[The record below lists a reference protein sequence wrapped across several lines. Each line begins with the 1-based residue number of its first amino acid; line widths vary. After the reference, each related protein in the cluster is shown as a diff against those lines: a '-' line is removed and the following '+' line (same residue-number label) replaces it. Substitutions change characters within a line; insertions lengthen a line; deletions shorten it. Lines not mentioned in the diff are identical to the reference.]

1 MFLRQEEFV
10 MTERAEGAFT
20 VTAWDESTCQELDG
34 KAKLTRASMTFG
46 YTGDLEATGKSE
58 AVMFYRE
65 DGTAAYT
72 GLEHMAGRLGGRSG
86 SFVLRGDGAF
96 ENGAA
101 STTWRIVD
109 GSGSGDLHGISGTG
123 SAVAASGQPGGTF
136 TLDYDLG

>member
-1 MFLRQEEFV
+1 

-20 VTAWDESTCQELDG
+20 VTAWDESTYEELAG
-34 KAKLTRASMTFG
+34 KEKLTKASMTFA
-46 YTGDLEATGKSE
+46 YTGDLEGTGKSE

-72 GLEHMAGRLGGRSG
+72 GLERIAGRIGERSG
-86 SFVLRGDGAF
+86 SFVLRGEGVF

-101 STTWRIVD
+101 STSWRIVD
-109 GSGSGDLHGISGTG
+109 GSGSGDLRGIRGTG